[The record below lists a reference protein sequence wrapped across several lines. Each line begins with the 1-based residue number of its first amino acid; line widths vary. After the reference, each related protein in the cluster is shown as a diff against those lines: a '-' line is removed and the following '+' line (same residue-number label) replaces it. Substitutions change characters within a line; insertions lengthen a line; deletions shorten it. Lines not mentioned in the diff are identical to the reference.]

1 MTESKGQ
8 ISLIRQYIAI
18 GGVAAFVSRLDLG
31 KKARVEVK
39 SLGNGALSLGRGTS
53 LLLTLT
59 TKG

>member
-39 SLGNGALSLGRGTS
+39 SLGNGASSLGRGT
-53 LLLTLT
+53 
-59 TKG
+59 